1 MSERRIYLDR
11 GIGEARGVVTLDGR
25 PERLFVRRDDDDP
38 RLMLG
43 ARLLA
48 RVATIEPALG
58 TAFLD
63 LGAGAEAILPFRPE
77 MRPVRGQA
85 MEVEIRAEPR
95 RGKLAVARAL
105 ASSASSGAKGAPRLI
120 AEAPDVAA
128 ELESLV
134 HGATL
139 VNGPAARQMAD
150 EAEAEALEILHP
162 LPGGGQIAI
171 EPTRALTAIDVDLSD
186 RKGGDAKR
194 VTRQA
199 NLAALGMA
207 ARLLRLKGLGGIVVI
222 DLVGRGH
229 DGAALLAAARVA
241 FGPDN
246 PGVSIGPV
254 GRFGTMELSLPR
266 RTRPLAER
274 LCRDDGAPSD
284 RTLAQRLIRRLQAEA
299 EAMPGSRLVG
309 ACAPGV
315 AAAAA
320 PLAAAL
326 AGQIGSRFVITPDPG
341 RPRERLDVG
350 AA

>member
-1 MSERRIYLDR
+1 MSERRAYLDR
-11 GIGEARGVVTLDGR
+11 GIGETRGVVTLDGR
-25 PERLFVRRDDDDP
+25 PERLLIRRDDDEP

-43 ARLLA
+43 ARLIA
-48 RVATIEPALG
+48 RVASLEPALG

-63 LGAGAEAILPFRPE
+63 LGAGAEAILAFKPDA
-77 MRPVRGQA
+77 RPVRGQSI
-85 MEVEIRAEPR
+85 EIEIRGEPR
-95 RGKLAVARAL
+95 RGKLAQARAIGP
-105 ASSASSGAKGAPRLI
+105 AEDAPRLI
-120 AEAPDVAA
+120 SAPDLLADLDA
-128 ELESLV
+128 LS
-134 HGATL
+134 HGAKL
-139 VNGPAARQMAD
+139 VEGAAARQVAD
-150 EAEAEALEILHP
+150 EAEAEALEVLHP

-171 EPTRALTAIDVDLSD
+171 EPTRALTAVDVDLSD

-229 DGAALLAAARVA
+229 DGNALLAAARAA

-246 PGVSIGPV
+246 PGVAIGPV

-266 RTRPLAER
+266 RARPLAER
-274 LCRDDGAPSD
+274 LCRDDGGLND

-299 EAMPGSRLVG
+299 TAQPGARFVA
-309 ACAPGV
+309 ACAPAV

-320 PLAAAL
+320 PLGVLL
-326 AGQIGSRFVITPDPG
+326 AEQIGARFSIMSDPG
-341 RPRERLDVG
+341 RARDSLDVG
-350 AA
+350 PAS